1 MSSRKTPY
9 SFNKFKNMAAIDESV
24 PNYSCDLSI
33 HFKHDTDTVFTLN
46 VRLSACEQRPVTRV
60 GRPTEHSNRTANRWR
75 KKCSWRRWKL
85 SVIRDSLTHF
95 YQISVKQ
102 YNLFA
107 METAK
112 RGKKKR
118 EHVLLDLKFF
128 TLESL
133 HEDKTSPSPLQ
144 KRKFSKT
151 SAERSGCTFNDRVY
165 GTKGLSGFF
174 LKQLNCNSLRPK
186 FAANFQLSVDEV
198 GRTKE
203 VARIATQLCHFGEP
217 CF

>member
-1 MSSRKTPY
+1 MSSRKTPS

-60 GRPTEHSNRTANRWR
+60 GRPREHSNRTANRWR

-112 RGKKKR
+112 RKKWQEKTRTCFAGFKILHFR
-118 EHVLLDLKFF
+118 EF
-128 TLESL
+128 TRGQDVAESTT
-133 HEDKTSPSPLQ
+133 EEEILQ
-144 KRKFSKT
+144 
-151 SAERSGCTFNDRVY
+151 N
-165 GTKGLSGFF
+165 LSGEKRMHVQRSCLWYQGTFRVF
-174 LKQLNCNSLRPK
+174 S
-186 FAANFQLSVDEV
+186 
-198 GRTKE
+198 
-203 VARIATQLCHFGEP
+203 
-217 CF
+217 

>member
-1 MSSRKTPY
+1 MSSQKTPS

-60 GRPTEHSNRTANRWR
+60 GRPREHSNRIANRWRKKCSWRRWKLSVIRDSLACEQRPVTRVGRPREHSNRIANRWR

-112 RGKKKR
+112 R
-118 EHVLLDLKFF
+118 EMA
-128 TLESL
+128 
-133 HEDKTSPSPLQ
+133 
-144 KRKFSKT
+144 RKN
-151 SAERSGCTFNDRVY
+151 ENMYC
-165 GTKGLSGFF
+165 L
-174 LKQLNCNSLRPK
+174 
-186 FAANFQLSVDEV
+186 
-198 GRTKE
+198 
-203 VARIATQLCHFGEP
+203 I
-217 CF
+217 